1 MEAGLRR
8 EGWGLGCTVGR
19 LLLWISFGL
28 DWEGVVLEMR
38 AKRWTQYG
46 GGNRRDGGDG

>member
-1 MEAGLRR
+1 MEAGLRK
-8 EGWGLGCTVGR
+8 EGWGWGCTFER

-38 AKRWTQYG
+38 GDRWSQYG
-46 GGNRRDGGDG
+46 GGNRRDRGDS